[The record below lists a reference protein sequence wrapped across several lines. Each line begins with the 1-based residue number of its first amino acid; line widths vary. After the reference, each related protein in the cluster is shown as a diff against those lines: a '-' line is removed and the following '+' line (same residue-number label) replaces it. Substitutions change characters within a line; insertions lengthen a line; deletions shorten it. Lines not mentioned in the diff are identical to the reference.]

1 MREFRP
7 VIAVLLLVTSTFAC
21 SAFRS
26 RKHSPDLLLTVEIE
40 ATPGER
46 AAALN
51 ETIAVLESRLN
62 AVGVS
67 NFEVKPYGDPANGRI
82 LISIFGAANP
92 GRLKSLIT
100 AAGKL
105 ELAHVISPPSPM
117 PCQTFVTKE
126 AAIASLNQPATNPE
140 NRRVLPYIERAE
152 IAGGQNKLTNKWVI
166 IELPAIITASDLRT
180 ASAAKASGEE
190 YVIRFALKATA
201 AERFAAW
208 TAANINQYL
217 GVVLN
222 DEVRSIAFIK
232 SPISDQG
239 EISGHF
245 TQQSAEDLALVLKS
259 GSLPFPIKVVNEST
273 PQ

>member
-1 MREFRP
+1 M
-7 VIAVLLLVTSTFAC
+7 VAALC
-21 SAFRS
+21 
-26 RKHSPDLLLTVEIE
+26 
-40 ATPGER
+40 
-46 AAALN
+46 AAA
-51 ETIAVLESRLN
+51 AVERRASW
-62 AVGVS
+62 AA
-67 NFEVKPYGDPANGRI
+67 P
-82 LISIFGAANP
+82 GAAAQFP
-92 GRLKSLIT
+92 DRLAL
-100 AAGKL
+100 
-105 ELAHVISPPSPM
+105 
-117 PCQTFVTKE
+117 
-126 AAIASLNQPATNPE
+126 
-140 NRRVLPYIERAE
+140 RAE
-152 IAGGQNKLTNKWVI
+152 IAGAQNKLTNKWVI